1 VVTTKGNSN
10 IKTQEFK
17 TKSEP
22 WDLEIPLVILIN
34 NSSASASEVVAG
46 TIQDLDR
53 GVIIGTKS
61 FGKGLV
67 QNTIPLGYNTA
78 LKVTIAKY
86 YTPSGRCIQAIDY
99 SNKNADGSVSSV
111 PDSLKQK
118 FNTQN
123 GRVVQD
129 GGGIEPDIV
138 TKDMDVN

>member
-1 VVTTKGNSN
+1 ILDLRGNPGGLLTEAVEICNLFIPKDQLVVTTKGNSN
-10 IKTQEFK
+10 IKTQEYK

-22 WDLEIPLVILIN
+22 WDLEIPLVILIS

-99 SNKNADGSVSSV
+99 
-111 PDSLKQK
+111 
-118 FNTQN
+118 
-123 GRVVQD
+123 
-129 GGGIEPDIV
+129 
-138 TKDMDVN
+138 